1 MFYVCYTMLQHS
13 IAYHIIFVSET
24 IYMACIELA
33 QLRNKKIH
41 GYQRQSHSLMKI
53 LNVSATLLNIII
65 DMI

>member
-1 MFYVCYTMLQHS
+1 MFYVYHTMLQHT
-13 IAYHIIFVSET
+13 IAYHIIFALE
-24 IYMACIELA
+24 IIDMAYIELA

-41 GYQRQSHSLMKI
+41 GCQRQSHSLMKI